1 MTYDYGIIHG
11 KAIVDNQSPGC
22 PSSWG
27 WSEGIE
33 IVELDLIILV
43 FLYLFGGLRLS
54 R

>member
-1 MTYDYGIIHG
+1 MG
-11 KAIVDNQSPGC
+11 
-22 PSSWG
+22 WG
-27 WSEGIE
+27 EGIE